1 MSIFKILPTFVR
13 HDKFTQEVLNKNNDK
28 LGVLKKIERNCIQAF
43 YPTNTHKKFS
53 AGSREHFFH
62 FLIGYL
68 LPIVS
73 HQSQLNFKEFS
84 VLDCGPIM
92 TPLLEDTLN
101 RLDYKFKIISL
112 AEVKRPYYVKQWDMH
127 WTSINSVSRAIEQI
141 KNAYHTYEC
150 SACHSKL
157 AGENLLIMR
166 SHPHDFYLHHAEIKG
181 YGTSRRAIE
190 NLQEISKYLVSK
202 GVNHILYEPGIHTLG
217 CQIHHFK
224 KSKRI
229 AGMRGAEWAN
239 VIWADQDIRV
249 RITDPQPPA
258 EILINFLKRLNVN
271 FEFSFSNQFHVH
283 EDPKKIENFF
293 TSK

>member
-13 HDKFTQEVLNKNNDK
+13 NDKFTKKVFNKNEK
-28 LGVLKKIERNCIQAF
+28 LGILKKIERNYIQAL
-43 YPTNTHKKFS
+43 YPPNIHKKTIG
-53 AGSREHFFH
+53 GSREHFFH

-92 TPLLEDTLN
+92 TPHLENTLN
-101 RLDYKFKIISL
+101 RLGYQFKTIPL
-112 AEVKRPYYVKQWDMH
+112 AEVKRPCYLEPFDFH
-127 WTSINSVSRAIEQI
+127 WTDINPIKKAIKQI
-141 KNAYHTYEC
+141 KNAYCAYEC
-150 SACHSKL
+150 SASHSKL
-157 AGENLLIMR
+157 GEENLLIMR

-190 NLQEISKYLVSK
+190 NLQEISNHLVSK
-202 GVNHILYEPGIHTLG
+202 GINHILYEPGIHSLG

-229 AGMRGAEWAN
+229 VGMSGAEWAN

-249 RITDPQPPA
+249 RMTDINPPA
-258 EILINFLKRLNVN
+258 GILIDFFTRLNVN
-271 FEFSFSNQFHVH
+271 FELSYACQNHTH
-283 EDPKKIENFF
+283 EDPKKIESFF